1 MKIYCDNFINGSKE
15 TISFENGN
23 YYLTNS
29 YNSII
34 YCENHIDTI
43 FRRMIK
49 DNENLSSSANKMV
62 SLYFFDK
69 NSKKILFYYNL
80 NDGYYYDKSMHKITN
95 NGDEINKFLK
105 DAGLNGNGVFYDD
118 NKNKIKIIIG
128 VSILVV
134 VISVLLIILL

>member
-1 MKIYCDNFINGSKE
+1 
-15 TISFENGN
+15 
-23 YYLTNS
+23 
-29 YNSII
+29 
-34 YCENHIDTI
+34 
-43 FRRMIK
+43 
-49 DNENLSSSANKMV
+49 
-62 SLYFFDK
+62 
-69 NSKKILFYYNL
+69 
-80 NDGYYYDKSMHKITN
+80 MHKITN